1 MNISTILAP
10 PTQSPHEKKSTHK
23 MKYVIVKTILD
34 TIRNSRDVERFAQR
48 VQSFSG
54 VVVESELGFEDY
66 FSFGM
71 CTNFVR
77 NKFMD
82 VIIVWL
88 LVMAGM
94 IYGLGELTY
103 ANSLVGLAAFCC
115 VYLFLLSVLVST
127 SHTNGKRIA
136 YGFSEEGL
144 YLHDEHSFLK
154 MPWINVL
161 VKESKRYYFLYY
173 SRFGGFIIPKRD
185 LPDWAVE
192 MINEYVVRFTLKK
205 KKTSRTYK

>member
-1 MNISTILAP
+1 
-10 PTQSPHEKKSTHK
+10 

-34 TIRNSRDVERFAQR
+34 TIRNSRDVERFSQR

-54 VVVESELGFEDY
+54 VVVETELVFKDY

-71 CTNFVR
+71 CTDFVR

-94 IYGLGELTY
+94 MYGLGELTY
-103 ANSLVGLAAFCC
+103 AYSLAGLAAFSC
-115 VYLFLLSVLVST
+115 VYLFLLAVLVST

-136 YGFSEEGL
+136 YGFSEGGL
-144 YLHDEHSFLK
+144 YLNDERGFLR

-161 VKESKRYYFLYY
+161 VKESKRYYFFYY

-192 MINEYVVRFTLKK
+192 MINGYVVRFSLKK
-205 KKTSRTYK
+205 QKASRKYK